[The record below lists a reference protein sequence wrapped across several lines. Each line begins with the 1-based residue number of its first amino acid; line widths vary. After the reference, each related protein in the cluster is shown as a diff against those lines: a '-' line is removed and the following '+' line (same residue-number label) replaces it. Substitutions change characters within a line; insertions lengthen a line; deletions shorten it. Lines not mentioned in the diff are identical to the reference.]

1 MGGHLGIIEKLDE
14 DTSLRLLE
22 LKWIKPLI
30 DGLHEIANYIISEHI
45 RKIVALSEK
54 YKTTFADVENEIE
67 SINGNLIELID
78 SITGCSADMEGLT
91 EFRKILEV

>member
-1 MGGHLGIIEKLDE
+1 MDQA
-14 DTSLRLLE
+14 T
-22 LKWIKPLI
+22 
-30 DGLHEIANYIISEHI
+30 HEIANYIISEHI